1 MRGEVG
7 YLLIKRQDFRIKEFV
22 NEPVAVAVAELK
34 PGQAGVVISPFGIND
49 IDILSSSPPS
59 DVSALRLALHFFSGS
74 VRLSE

>member
-1 MRGEVG
+1 MD

-49 IDILSSSPPS
+49 IDILHSSSPPS